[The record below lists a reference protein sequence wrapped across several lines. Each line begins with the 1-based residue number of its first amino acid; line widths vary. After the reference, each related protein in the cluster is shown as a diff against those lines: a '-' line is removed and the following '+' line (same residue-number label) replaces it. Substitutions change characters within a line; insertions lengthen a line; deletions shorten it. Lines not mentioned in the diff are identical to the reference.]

1 MLMTFARDR
10 TLAEI
15 ADVAEEAKRTWLAQ
29 ELQPATINRRLAIL
43 RRVANL
49 AYRAWGWL
57 DQPLG
62 QRVVLVPG
70 ERARHVYL
78 TPQQVRALAHAARD
92 PRVRDAIILAA
103 LTGLRRS
110 ELLALRADDRLG
122 DAVVVRHSKSGRP
135 RIVPLPPGARRIRIP
150 LGLTA
155 EQLRRGWD
163 RARAR
168 AGMRDVRLHD
178 LRHTYASWLVQRGAP
193 LPTVRDLLG
202 HSSLAVTGR
211 YSHLAIADLRRAVGR
226 LAGQARVS
234 TGRRAKR
241 K

>member
-1 MLMTFARDR
+1 MLIEFARDR
-10 TLAEI
+10 PLAEI
-15 ADVAEEAKRTWLAQ
+15 ADVAEDAKRAWLAQ
-29 ELQPATINRRLAIL
+29 GLLPATINRRLAIL

-62 QRVVLVPG
+62 QRVVLLPG

-78 TPQQVRALAHAARD
+78 TPQQVRALAQAARD
-92 PRVRDAIILAA
+92 PRVRDAILLAA

-110 ELLALRADDRLG
+110 ELLALRAEDRTDDAL
-122 DAVVVRHSKSGRP
+122 VVRHSKSGRP
-135 RIVPLPPGARRIRIP
+135 RVVPLPPGARRIRIP

-163 RARAR
+163 RARRRAR
-168 AGMRDVRLHD
+168 LADVRFHD
-178 LRHTYASWLVQRGAP
+178 LRHTYASWLVQTGAQ
-193 LPTVRDLLG
+193 LATVRDLLG

-211 YSHLAIADLRRAVGR
+211 YSHLGVEHLRRAVRR

-234 TGRRAKR
+234 GRSRGRA
-241 K
+241 